1 MAFLKF
7 IPLTVAAFL
16 VSATASVAQET
27 TLQTATGDVSVP
39 AQPERIVA
47 LDIAAI
53 DTLAVL
59 GVPLAGV
66 PSPVYVDYLKEVAA
80 QAAQVGSL
88 FEPDFE
94 AIANLAPDLI
104 VAGGRSSTQVAALSE
119 IAPTVDMTIWGNDHV
134 AQALARL
141 EAYGRLTGTEA
152 TAAQLAETFATKLT
166 AAKKAIA
173 GRGHALIIMTNGPK
187 VSAYGAG
194 SRFGWLHR
202 ALDLPEAAPGV
213 DAQTH
218 GEAISFE
225 FIAEANPDWL
235 IVIDRAS
242 AIGQTSDA
250 AAATLDNALVAR
262 TKAWQSGQVIY
273 LNAANIYIAGGGL
286 QSMME
291 TLDRMRA
298 GFDNGA

>member
-1 MAFLKF
+1 MAFFK
-7 IPLTVAAFL
+7 PLPLIFASLLGATSTAAEVTVETATGEMTVAA
-16 VSATASVAQET
+16 
-27 TLQTATGDVSVP
+27 P
-39 AQPERIVA
+39 PERIVA

-53 DTLAVL
+53 DTLDAL
-59 GVPLAGV
+59 DVPVAGV
-66 PSPVYVDYLKEVAA
+66 PAPVYVGYLQDAAA
-80 QAAQVGSL
+80 QATQVGSL

-104 VAGGRSSTQVAALSE
+104 IAGGRSSTQVAPLSE
-119 IAPTVDMTIWGNDHV
+119 IAPTLDMTIWGDDHI

-141 EAYGRLTGTEA
+141 EAYGELTGTE
-152 TAAQLAETFATKLT
+152 EK
-166 AAKKAIA
+166 AAKLADAFADKLEKTRTSIT
-173 GRGHALIIMTNGPK
+173 GRGDALIVMTNGPK
-187 VSAYGAG
+187 ISAYGAG

-202 ALDLPEAAPGV
+202 GLDLPEAAPGV

-225 FIAEANPDWL
+225 FIAQADPDWL

-242 AIGQTSDA
+242 ALGQTSA
-250 AAATLDNALVAR
+250 AASATLDNALVAG
-262 TKAWQSGQVIY
+262 TTAWRSGQVIH
-273 LNAANIYIAGGGL
+273 LNAANVYIAGGGI

-298 GFDNGA
+298 GFETGG